1 LRDVSAFEP
10 SLRDGCEPREWS
22 IVYGM
27 LKARGATVTATTP
40 GGAVTL
46 TTIPVPARLHLD
58 GEILAY
64 GAFAGVPSEVTVR
77 DASGRVIARE
87 SLAKPA
93 TEHRAYCEG
102 YAEP

>member
-1 LRDVSAFEP
+1 
-10 SLRDGCEPREWS
+10 
-22 IVYGM
+22 
-27 LKARGATVTATTP
+27 
-40 GGAVTL
+40 
-46 TTIPVPARLHLD
+46 VPARLHLG

>member
-27 LKARGATVTATTP
+27 LKAPGASVTATTP
-40 GGAVTL
+40 GGPVPL
-46 TTIPVPARLHLD
+46 TTIAVPAHLHLG

-77 DASGRVIARE
+77 DASGRVIAHE
-87 SLAKPA
+87 SLAKRA